1 MKKPITQVLLPLYMV
16 ASLGQSAAIAESA
29 IPKQAPLVQE
39 SVRYEAA
46 NPTHPRLALKYDT
59 HFLVLDLDGM
69 IHAGPAQAFGL
80 YNDDTRYL
88 NRWEWTFN
96 GAKPTLLYK
105 DLNDGYAGTFIYGNP
120 TLPDIP
126 EQTVMIKRELLVT
139 ADGARELV
147 TLKNFGT
154 RRLENLKLKLDFAA
168 DFADLFEVRGANRKQ
183 RGIYQTSASLDDGG
197 KVVLGYVGLDSVAM
211 NTLIGKFDPVGE
223 LTTSTQTWIASL
235 DPQQERTFDVSI
247 RTENLS
253 SKSELP
259 NASQAS
265 VLFAEEKRNL
275 NLAYDDWRAKG
286 ATIKCS
292 DPLTNRVLERG
303 FNDLFMLRQKT
314 PRGYCLAAGIP
325 WFACAFG
332 RDQCVTGLQT
342 VAFLPAL
349 SREMISVLA
358 AYQGTKVDPYTEEQP
373 GRIMHELRLG
383 EMARLREIPFIPY
396 YGTIDATP
404 LWLMLF
410 AEYIDWT
417 GDMDF
422 ARRHWDHVKAAL
434 AYLES
439 TTSGDHFLRYGGKPN
454 AALSNQGWK
463 DSGDSVMYS
472 DGSQVKPSVALCEPQ
487 GYLYSA
493 LHRLGPLAAKLND
506 KETSSRVTIWAQ
518 NLKTGFQSKFWMPE
532 KNFVALALDG
542 DGRQCDVVSSNP
554 GHLLGT
560 GILTDA
566 QEKAVATKLLEPDM
580 FCDWG
585 IRTLSAKERAYNP
598 MSYHNGSVWPHDNSL
613 ACAGLGTM
621 HDTTKVHTVMKA
633 LLAVAATQPE
643 NRLPELFSGF
653 PRGRAEMPVSY
664 PVSCVPQAWAAGTM
678 LMMLTSCLGLEPDP
692 LNHKL
697 RVNQPSIPDWLGKV
711 EISGLQVGSGSADLK
726 FQNKDGK
733 TVCTVSSTNGLQVE
747 VVPTSVSSLLK
758 QQPALVPVGPESA
771 PPAR

>member
-1 MKKPITQVLLPLYMV
+1 VKKLFAQVLLPLYMV
-16 ASLGQSAAIAESA
+16 ASLSPLAVLAQTAT
-29 IPKQAPLVQE
+29 QTAPAQE

-69 IHAGPAQAFGL
+69 IHSGPAQAFGL

-88 NRWEWTFN
+88 NRWEWTIN

-105 DLNDGYAGTFIYGNP
+105 DLSDGYAGTFIYGNP

-126 EQTVMIKRELLVT
+126 EQTVMFKRELLVT
-139 ADGARELV
+139 ESGARELI

-154 RRLENLKLKLDFAA
+154 KKIDNLNLRVSFDA

-183 RGIYQTSASLDDGG
+183 RGKPYVHIGVPTAEAGSDLTF
-197 KVVLGYVGLDSVAM
+197 GYKGLDGVTM
-211 NTLIGKFDPVGE
+211 VTTIDGIQPPGTLKDLNSWLI
-223 LTTSTQTWIASL
+223 SL
-235 DPQQERTFDVSI
+235 DPQEELSFDVVI
-247 RTENLS
+247 ITESDINS
-253 SKSELP
+253 SQTDPHDFL
-259 NASQAS
+259 
-265 VLFAEEKRNL
+265 EEKRSL
-275 NLAYDDWRAKG
+275 DHAYKDWRANG
-286 ATIKCS
+286 ATVKCS
-292 DPLTNRVLERG
+292 DPLTNKVLERG
-303 FNDLFMLRQKT
+303 LNDLFMLRQKT
-314 PRGYCLAAGIP
+314 PKGYCLAAGIP

-342 VAFLPAL
+342 VAFLPSL
-349 SREMISVLA
+349 SREMIGVLA

-383 EMARLREIPFIPY
+383 EMARLREIPFVPY

-417 GDMDF
+417 GDVEF
-422 ARRHWDHVKAAL
+422 ARSQWNHVKSAL

-472 DGSQVKPSVALCEPQ
+472 DGTQVKPSVALCEPQ

-493 LHRLGPLAAKLND
+493 LRRLGPLANKLND
-506 KETSSRVTIWAQ
+506 KATAARVTTWAEK
-518 NLKTGFQSKFWMPE
+518 LKAAFQSKFWMLD

-542 DGRQCDVVSSNP
+542 DGRQCDVISSNP

-560 GILTDA
+560 GILTES
-566 QEKAVATKLLEPDM
+566 QEKAVASKLLEPDM
-580 FCDWG
+580 FCGWG
-585 IRTLSAKERAYNP
+585 IRTLSAKELAYNP

-613 ACAGLGTM
+613 ACAGMGTM
-621 HDTTKVHTVMKA
+621 HDTTKIHTVMKA
-633 LLAVAATQPE
+633 LLDVAASQPE

-653 PRGRAEMPVSY
+653 PREGTDVPVSY
-664 PVSCVPQAWAAGTM
+664 PVSCVPQAWAAGSM
-678 LMMLTSCLGLEPDP
+678 LMMLTSCLGLQPDP
-692 LNHKL
+692 ANHKL
-697 RVNQPSIPDWLGKV
+697 RVNQPNIPNWLGTV
-711 EISGLQVGSGSADLK
+711 EISNLKVGTGSADLK
-726 FQNKDGK
+726 FENKEGK
-733 TVCTVSSTNGLQVE
+733 TVCTVSSANGLQVE
-747 VVPTSVSSLLK
+747 VVPTSVSSSLK
-758 QQPALVPVGPESA
+758 PQQELRSTALKPAA
-771 PPAR
+771 AAR